1 MKLKLD
7 DAGHV
12 VVQDGKPVYVYE
24 DGKESP
30 FDAAATLQTISRI
43 NSEAK
48 SHRERAEVAEKS
60 LKAFSGI
67 TDPAAAIRALETV
80 SNLDLK
86 KLVDAGEVEKVK
98 SEISKAFE
106 AKISELSTEKDK
118 LEKQLVGEIIG
129 GSFSRSKFI
138 AEKLSIPVDMVQSKF
153 GSNFKLENG
162 QVVSYDHSGNKIYS
176 RERPGES
183 ANFDE
188 AMAILV
194 DSYSHR
200 DSILKGSGSSGGGAR
215 NSQTQPGG
223 VKTVTREVF
232 GSMGAEERSS
242 FLKEKG
248 VVTD

>member
-12 VVQDGKPVYVYE
+12 VAQDGKPVYVYE

-30 FDAAATLQTISRI
+30 FDAAATLQTISRL

-138 AEKLSIPVDMVQSKF
+138 AEKLSIPVEIGRAHV
-153 GSNFKLENG
+153 
-162 QVVSYDHSGNKIYS
+162 
-176 RERPGES
+176 
-183 ANFDE
+183 
-188 AMAILV
+188 
-194 DSYSHR
+194 
-200 DSILKGSGSSGGGAR
+200 
-215 NSQTQPGG
+215 
-223 VKTVTREVF
+223 
-232 GSMGAEERSS
+232 
-242 FLKEKG
+242 
-248 VVTD
+248 

>member
-30 FDAAATLQTISRI
+30 FDAAATLQTISRL

-86 KLVDAGEVEKVK
+86 KLVDAEPSRFYNWYAYSEV
-98 SEISKAFE
+98 
-106 AKISELSTEKDK
+106 LM
-118 LEKQLVGEIIG
+118 LVGEYEDAVTVLNRAIKKHY
-129 GSFSRSKFI
+129 R
-138 AEKLSIPVDMVQSKF
+138 AELFYQLSNCFYNLKD
-153 GSNFKLENG
+153 
-162 QVVSYDHSGNKIYS
+162 QVW
-176 RERPGES
+176 RALR
-183 ANFDE
+183 F
-188 AMAILV
+188 
-194 DSYSHR
+194 
-200 DSILKGSGSSGGGAR
+200 
-215 NSQTQPGG
+215 Q
-223 VKTVTREVF
+223 
-232 GSMGAEERSS
+232 
-242 FLKEKG
+242 FL
-248 VVTD
+248 